1 MEAEFL
7 AWLRG
12 RLPAVK
18 PPIDIGVGDDAAVIA
33 CAADSRIAV
42 TTDMLSDGVDF
53 RLGEVDPRR
62 VGRKAL
68 AVNLSD
74 LAAMAAQP
82 IATFV
87 SLLLP
92 RSGGTALA
100 RELYEGLLPL
110 AEEFSAPVVGG
121 DTNAWDGPLAI
132 SVTALGRAGPQG
144 VFVRSGARPGD
155 AILVTGEF
163 GGSILAHQF
172 DFTPRVREALWLR
185 EHAKVHAAMDVSDGL
200 TLDLSRLCVESGS
213 GAELELSRIP
223 ISSHARRLVAVE
235 QLSLSPLQHALNDGE
250 DFELLLAVDAAD
262 AARLVADQPLESL
275 FGVRLTQIGRVINER
290 GLWGIDAA
298 GTRSPL
304 EPGGFQ
310 HRFD

>member
-7 AWLRG
+7 GWLRE
-12 RLPAVK
+12 RLPEAK
-18 PPIDIGVGDDAAVIA
+18 SPIEVGVGDDGAVIA
-33 CAADSRIAV
+33 SDGSSRIVV

-62 VGRKAL
+62 IGRKAL

-92 RSGGTALA
+92 RNGGAALA

-121 DTNAWDGPLAI
+121 DTNAWDGALAI
-132 SVTALGRAGPQG
+132 SITVIGRAGRHG
-144 VFVRSGARPGD
+144 LFLRGGARPGD
-155 AILVTGEF
+155 AIVVTGTF
-163 GGSILAHQF
+163 GGSILSHQF
-172 DFTPRVREALWLR
+172 DFTPRVREALWLAQ
-185 EHAKVHAAMDVSDGL
+185 HAKVHAAMDVSDGL
-200 TLDLSRLCVESGS
+200 TLDLSRLCAESGC
-213 GAELELSRIP
+213 GADLALGRIP
-223 ISSHARRLVAVE
+223 VSSDAVRLADTS
-235 QLSLSPLQHALNDGE
+235 QIPATPLSHALNDGE
-250 DFELLLAVDAAD
+250 DFELLLAINSDD
-262 AARLVADQPLESL
+262 AARLVAEQPLEPL
-275 FGVRLTQIGRVINER
+275 FGVRLTQIGRFVAEH
-290 GLWGIDAA
+290 GLWVVDAM
-298 GTRSPL
+298 GNRLPL

>member
-7 AWLRG
+7 AWLRS
-12 RLPAVK
+12 RLPAVM
-18 PPIDIGVGDDAAVIA
+18 PPIEIGVGDDAAVLA
-33 CAADSRIAV
+33 CAADSRIVV

-62 VGRKAL
+62 IGRKAL

-74 LAAMAAQP
+74 LAAMATRP

-92 RSGGTALA
+92 RSGGAALA

-110 AEEFSAPVVGG
+110 AEEFSAPVIGG

-132 SVTALGRAGPQG
+132 SVTAIGRAGPHG
-144 VFVRSGARPGD
+144 VFVRSGARPGN

-172 DFTPRVREALWLR
+172 DFTPRVREAMWLAK
-185 EHAKVHAAMDVSDGL
+185 HAKVHAAMDVSDGL
-200 TLDLSRLCVESGS
+200 ALDLSRLCTESGC
-213 GAELELSRIP
+213 GAELDLCRIP
-223 ISSHARRLVAVE
+223 ISVDAETLVAIE
-235 QLSLSPLQHALNDGE
+235 QSPPSPLAHALNDGE
-250 DFELLLAVDAAD
+250 DFELLLAIDAAD
-262 AARLVADQPLESL
+262 AARLVAEQPLEPVY
-275 FGVRLTQIGRVINER
+275 GVRLTQIGRFVGER
-290 GLWGIDAA
+290 GIWAVDAA
-298 GTRSPL
+298 GKRSPL